1 MSAELD
7 TIEES
12 IKIALDAADAA
23 TDITSEYNKVKREHK
38 KLEAK
43 VKQIH
48 RYTTIIFG
56 SSILASV
63 VAIGFS
69 SVLYFK
75 SMSDLSVMTTTNRE
89 ALVIF
94 AENVDALKETTN
106 NLKMAMDNQALIQD
120 QNKKVLNKIEVMR
133 DDFKTTTTSMQT
145 QVKSA
150 NEQLSGEIAN
160 FSGQLSS
167 TVSDTLVSQMNGQLA
182 RIESLIN
189 GIQDSYS
196 NSIEG
201 ISSTK
206 LMYVT
211 RNADIHKLIIS
222 DADGFNEEVLL
233 KSNNSIISPAW
244 STDAKEIAYVS
255 FENNRAQ
262 VFTQNLATGQRSL
275 ILSSK
280 SSVSSPAWSPNN
292 KDLAFTSTKDGNSE
306 IYTINLKSKK
316 ITRLTENLA
325 IDTEPAWSPDGRKII
340 FTSDRSGSPQI
351 YEIDV
356 RSKLKRR
363 LTTEGSY
370 NARASYLDK
379 SEIIF
384 VHRSNS
390 DFNIAKLDLSS
401 RNLEVLTSTKND
413 ESPCIAPN
421 GNVIIYSTKEGNLS
435 YLAGVNISS
444 KVSFKLPAL
453 YGELK
458 EPAWSPFLR

>member
-1 MSAELD
+1 MKRIILLFFLVLEFKADLVLEITESA
-7 TIEES
+7 S
-12 IKIALDAADAA
+12 KPVKIAILEKNSSSLVGQEIINVISNDLKRTGEFRVLGMDELLSIPINEDEVIQRDWLLLDVD
-23 TDITSEYNKVKREHK
+23 S
-38 KLEAK
+38 
-43 VKQIH
+43 
-48 RYTTIIFG
+48 IIF
-56 SSILASV
+56 V
-63 VAIGFS
+63 EVQNE
-69 SVLYFK
+69 
-75 SMSDLSVMTTTNRE
+75 D
-89 ALVIF
+89 
-94 AENVDALKETTN
+94 N
-106 NLKMAMDNQALIQD
+106 NL
-120 QNKKVLNKIEVMR
+120 
-133 DDFKTTTTSMQT
+133 
-145 QVKSA
+145 
-150 NEQLSGEIAN
+150 EIAYSIFDISYN
-160 FSGQLSS
+160 ETEDKRRVLGLPDSLRQSS
-167 TVSDTLVSQMNGQLA
+167 HYVSD
-182 RIESLIN
+182 
-189 GIQDSYS
+189 GIYKYFYG
-196 NSIEG
+196 IEG

-211 RNADIHKLIIS
+211 RNSDTHKLIIS
-222 DADGFNEEVLL
+222 DADGFNEQVLL

-262 VFTQNLATGQRSL
+262 VFTQNLATGQRNL

-280 SSVSSPAWSPNN
+280 SSVSSPAWSPDN

-306 IYTINLKSKK
+306 IYIINLKSRK

-325 IDTEPAWSPDGRKII
+325 IDTEPAWSPEGKKII

-356 RSKLKRR
+356 RTKLKRR
-363 LTTEGSY
+363 LTTEGNY

-379 SEIIF
+379 DEIIF
-384 VHRSNS
+384 VHRSKT
-390 DFNIAKLDLSS
+390 DFNIAKLDLGS

-421 GNVIIYSTKEGNLS
+421 GNVIIYSTKDGNLS
-435 YLAGVNISS
+435 YLAGINISS

>member
-182 RIESLIN
+182 QTITYKWYSRF
-189 GIQDSYS
+189 YS

-201 ISSTK
+201 ISST
-206 LMYVT
+206 L
-211 RNADIHKLIIS
+211 ADNKTMQSL
-222 DADGFNEEVLL
+222 AD
-233 KSNNSIISPAW
+233 
-244 STDAKEIAYVS
+244 
-255 FENNRAQ
+255 
-262 VFTQNLATGQRSL
+262 TQNL
-275 ILSSK
+275 LSQQIK
-280 SSVSSPAWSPNN
+280 LLEKKNTEMIQNCKV
-292 KDLAFTSTKDGNSE
+292 K
-306 IYTINLKSKK
+306 TI
-316 ITRLTENLA
+316 I
-325 IDTEPAWSPDGRKII
+325 
-340 FTSDRSGSPQI
+340 
-351 YEIDV
+351 
-356 RSKLKRR
+356 
-363 LTTEGSY
+363 
-370 NARASYLDK
+370 
-379 SEIIF
+379 
-384 VHRSNS
+384 
-390 DFNIAKLDLSS
+390 
-401 RNLEVLTSTKND
+401 
-413 ESPCIAPN
+413 
-421 GNVIIYSTKEGNLS
+421 
-435 YLAGVNISS
+435 
-444 KVSFKLPAL
+444 
-453 YGELK
+453 
-458 EPAWSPFLR
+458 

>member
-1 MSAELD
+1 MDELL
-7 TIEES
+7 S
-12 IKIALDAADAA
+12 IPTNENEVIQRDWLLLDVD
-23 TDITSEYNKVKREHK
+23 S
-38 KLEAK
+38 
-43 VKQIH
+43 
-48 RYTTIIFG
+48 IIF
-56 SSILASV
+56 IDV
-63 VAIGFS
+63 QNEV
-69 SVLYFK
+69 
-75 SMSDLSVMTTTNRE
+75 
-89 ALVIF
+89 
-94 AENVDALKETTN
+94 N
-106 NLKMAMDNQALIQD
+106 NLDIAYSIFDVSYNETEDKR
-120 QNKKVLNKIEVMR
+120 KVLGLPDSLR
-133 DDFKTTTTSMQT
+133 Q
-145 QVKSA
+145 
-150 NEQLSGEIAN
+150 
-160 FSGQLSS
+160 SS
-167 TVSDTLVSQMNGQLA
+167 HYVSDGVYKYFYG
-182 RIESLIN
+182 
-189 GIQDSYS
+189 
-196 NSIEG
+196 IEG

-211 RNADIHKLIIS
+211 RIADTYKLIIS

-262 VFTQNLATGQRSL
+262 VFTQNLATGKRNL
-275 ILSSK
+275 ILSSR

-325 IDTEPAWSPDGRKII
+325 IDTEPAWSPDGKKII

-351 YEIDV
+351 YEIDI

-363 LTTEGSY
+363 LTTEGNY

-379 SEIIF
+379 NEIIF
-384 VHRSNS
+384 MHRSNT
-390 DFNIAKLDLSS
+390 DFNIAKLNLGS

-435 YLAGVNISS
+435 YLAGINISS